1 VLHAL
6 EDAESGAPSLDAYVF
21 KSGAWRVRDVMA
33 GGRFVVLD
41 GAHVDGP
48 MLRERALQATRATRS
63 TIA

>member
-6 EDAESGAPSLDAYVF
+6 DDGESEAPSLDAYVF

-33 GGRFVVLD
+33 GGRFVVRD
-41 GAHVDGP
+41 GAHIDRT